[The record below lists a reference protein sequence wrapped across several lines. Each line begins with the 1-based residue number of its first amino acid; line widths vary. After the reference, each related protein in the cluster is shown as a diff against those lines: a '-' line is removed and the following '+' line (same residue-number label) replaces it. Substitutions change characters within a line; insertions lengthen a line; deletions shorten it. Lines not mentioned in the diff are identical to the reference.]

1 MNDFMQDLQIISHDH
16 TESFNR
22 VWDRLSDHMAQAQK
36 PSLKARFRAHERML
50 AMSQIPVLDEP
61 KPQRQS
67 KLKFTLI
74 AAVIL
79 AILVTGCSL
88 AGLRPCG

>member
-1 MNDFMQDLQIISHDH
+1 
-16 TESFNR
+16 
-22 VWDRLSDHMAQAQK
+22 
-36 PSLKARFRAHERML
+36 
-50 AMSQIPVLDEP
+50 MSQIPVLDEP